1 MIVNDPILLT
11 KKLITFQSIT
21 PEDGGSLEYVSSQLK
36 DRKFSCNLFIENGV
50 KNLFARWKPEEK
62 YDKTIAFNG
71 HVDVVPPGDPKKWK
85 YGAFSGEIKSG
96 RIYGRGAV
104 DMKSAVAA
112 FMCAA
117 SEAIL
122 EYDLKS
128 SIVIM
133 LTSDEEGR
141 AEFGTKAILD
151 WVAKNKEKINDCIVG
166 EPTSSEKLGDTI
178 KIGRRGSLNG
188 TVYCKGKQGHVA
200 YPEKAINPV
209 EKIIEFLSK
218 LKSYQLDSGNDFF
231 GPSSLNISS
240 VETNNLSSNVIPGEC
255 EAKFNVRYNDN
266 YKASDLKNLIKNISK
281 DFNNSSKSKIRV
293 EYRDSGESFITKP
306 GHLSN
311 MMSESIKKITE
322 LTPKLSTG
330 GGTSDARFLQKF
342 YPVIEFGLVGD
353 TMHQV
358 NENTKTKDIVMLKNI
373 YKEFIKNYDQQSLNQ

>member
-1 MIVNDPILLT
+1 MFVNDPILLT

-21 PEDGGSLEYVSSQLK
+21 PEDDGALEYVKSQLK
-36 DRKFSCNLFIENGV
+36 EKKFSCDLFIENGV
-50 KNLFARWKPEEK
+50 KNLFARWEPEK
-62 YDKTIAFNG
+62 RYDKTIAFNG
-71 HVDVVPPGDPKKWK
+71 HVDVVHPGDPKDWK

-96 RIYGRGAV
+96 KIFGRGAV

-117 SEAIL
+117 AEAIL

-151 WVAKNKEKINDCIVG
+151 WAEKNKEKINDCIVG
-166 EPTSSEKLGDTI
+166 EPTSSDKLGDTI

-188 TVYCKGKQGHVA
+188 IVYCKGKQGHVA

-209 EKIIEFLSK
+209 EKILEFLSE
-218 LKSYQLDSGNDFF
+218 LKSLQLDNGTKFF
-231 GPSSLNISS
+231 EPSSINISS
-240 VETNNLSSNVIPGEC
+240 VETDNPSSNVIPGEC

-266 YKASDLKNLIKNISK
+266 YKASDLKNLINNMSRE
-281 DFNNSSKSKIRV
+281 FNNSSKGKIRV
-293 EYRDSGESFITKP
+293 EYRESGESFITKP

-311 MMSESIKKITE
+311 IMSESIKKITK

-353 TMHQV
+353 TMHQA
-358 NENTKTKDIVMLKNI
+358 NENTKTKDIISLKNI
-373 YKEFIKNYDQQSLNQ
+373 YKEFIKNYDEQS

>member
-1 MIVNDPILLT
+1 MFVNDPILLS

-21 PEDGGSLEYVSSQLK
+21 PEDDGSLEYVRSQLK
-36 DRKFSCNLFIENGV
+36 DSKFACNLFTKNGV
-50 KNLFARWKPEEK
+50 KNLFARWVPEK
-62 YDKTIAFNG
+62 TYDKTIAFNG
-71 HVDVVPPGDPKKWK
+71 HIDVVPAGDPKEWK

-96 RIYGRGAV
+96 RIFGRGAV

-117 SEAIL
+117 SEAVL
-122 EYDLKS
+122 EYDLNC

-151 WVAKNKEKINDCIVG
+151 WVKKNKEKINDCIVG
-166 EPTSSEKLGDTI
+166 EPTSSYKLGDTI

-200 YPEKAINPV
+200 YPKKAINPV
-209 EKIIEFLSK
+209 EKIIEFLSE
-218 LKSYQLDSGNDFF
+218 LKSLQLDNGTKFF
-231 GPSSLNISS
+231 EPSSINISS
-240 VETNNLSSNVIPGEC
+240 VETDNPSSNVIPGEC
-255 EAKFNVRYNDN
+255 KAKFNVRYNDN
-266 YKASDLKNLIKNISK
+266 YKASDLKKLIKDISK
-281 DFNNSSKSKIRV
+281 KFNNSSKSKIKL
-293 EYRDSGESFITKP
+293 EYRESGESFITKP
-306 GHLSN
+306 GHLSTI
-311 MMSESIKKITE
+311 MSESIKKITK

-373 YKEFIKNYDQQSLNQ
+373 YKEFIKNYDQQRLSQ